1 MDEKAYICG
10 PILYLIHGQNS
21 LRSGAKWGLKIWQND
36 KKFPSNSEKKEVTK
50 SKWLRIIIEP
60 PDWYLSIL
68 KIATGLKPNCLQS
81 IRIINQDFITLIDFL
96 KKRENCEDFGFSLP
110 DPDLSFSNLP
120 SHSDSAKYFKG

>member
-68 KIATGLKPNCLQS
+68 KIATGLKPNCLQFMV
-81 IRIINQDFITLIDFL
+81 IIQDFIIW
-96 KKRENCEDFGFSLP
+96 
-110 DPDLSFSNLP
+110 
-120 SHSDSAKYFKG
+120 